1 VKNRLKRF
9 SLFRPFKLFNPFRA
23 FGGFGAGP
31 RASGGAE
38 TAIEQ
43 NGKYYRVHTF
53 TTVGTSSLTFSRGG
67 KVEYLV
73 VAGGGGGGS
82 RITVA
87 GGGGA
92 GGLLTASAK
101 VMPQAY
107 SVVVGGGGAGGA
119 GTGSNK
125 GSNGS
130 PSSVFGVTA
139 AGGGG
144 GGGSAVG
151 VMTANPGGSGGGG
164 GGGGTAGENGTGGAG
179 TSSQGNNGGN
189 GFGGLAGNRAGG
201 GGGGAGAAGANASSG
216 VGGNGGNGLAS
227 SITGVSVTYAGGG
240 GGSGTTPGVGG
251 TGGGA
256 TAPTGSANGAN
267 GTNGLGGGGS
277 SAATDTPADARTGG
291 NGGSGIVI
299 VRYEITKAEYESI
312 AQFTYDTAT
321 TSPDATISRTLS
333 PFILDRIYNKMRGC
347 VLNADGSVNYYLDPD
362 DWTKKA
368 DGTPSVLTG
377 ADGNVMIEVPRF
389 YFRVVRI
396 GTEVTWQISPV
407 PLPGFVVH
415 PGFIKDGTERATRYY
430 SAYDACVQK
439 DAVAITGATTA
450 DPVVIT
456 SNDHGLQ
463 TGDTVEIANVGGMVE
478 INGRSFT
485 VTRVD
490 ANTFSLDGED
500 GTGHTAYTSG
510 GDWSGYIGGG
520 NLDNATA
527 LVNTGVHKLSSVK
540 GRFPMV
546 GLTRAEFRALAENN
560 GTGWRQLDFPLW
572 NAVAMLYLVEA
583 QTFFN
588 QDVLGDGNTN
598 NTYATTAADP
608 TQAGSA
614 HTIAGF
620 RDDVANGST
629 TPANG
634 QGTATRPGTVAMKYR
649 GIENLFGNCWNWAD
663 AINVNVTATG
673 NVHLAN
679 GNDRANYA
687 DGTATNHIQTLLPL
701 DPYFLAE
708 SVGGTTSQYITDRH
722 FGASSASRVVRVG
735 GRADTG
741 GDSGVFTLLAL
752 DDAGVRI
759 RGIGARLSW

>member
-82 RITVA
+82 RVNGS

-107 SVVVGGGGAGGA
+107 SVVVGGGGAGGSGA
-119 GTGSNK
+119 SSGNK
-125 GSNGS
+125 GLDGS

-139 AGGGG
+139 VGGGG
-144 GGGSAVG
+144 GGGSLNNITG
-151 VMTANPGGSGGGG
+151 ESGGSGGGG
-164 GGGGTAGENGTGGAG
+164 GGGSTGNNGVGGAG

-189 GFGGLAGNRAGG
+189 GFGESALNRGGG
-201 GGGGAGAAGANASSG
+201 GGGGAGAAGTNG
-216 VGGNGGNGLAS
+216 VLNVGGNGGNGLAS

-240 GGSGTTPGVGG
+240 GGSGTTPGTGG

-256 TAPTGSANGAN
+256 TAPTGSADGAN

-277 SAATDTPADARTGG
+277 GAASTAGADERTGG

-321 TSPDATISRTLS
+321 TSPAATISRTLS

-347 VLNADGSVNYYLDPD
+347 VLNADGSVNYYLDPN

-368 DGTPSVLTG
+368 DGTASVLTG

-407 PLPGFVVH
+407 AIPGFAVH
-415 PGFIKDGTERATRYY
+415 PGFIKDGTERSVRYY
-430 SAYDACVQK
+430 SAYDACVQL
-439 DAVAITGATTA
+439 A
-450 DPVVIT
+450 
-456 SNDHGLQ
+456 S
-463 TGDTVEIANVGGMVE
+463 
-478 INGRSFT
+478 
-485 VTRVD
+485 
-490 ANTFSLDGED
+490 DGS
-500 GTGHTAYTSG
+500 YISG
-510 GDWSGYIGGG
+510 E

-527 LVNTGVHKLSSVK
+527 LVNTSTDKLASVK
-540 GRFPMV
+540 GIYPMV
-546 GLTRAEFRALAENN
+546 GLTRPEFRALAANN

-588 QDVLGDGNTN
+588 QNVLGDGNTN
-598 NTYATTAADP
+598 NTYLAASTNPLQTDSP
-608 TQAGSA
+608 

-649 GIENLFGNCWNWAD
+649 GIENIFGNCWNFAD

-673 NVHLAN
+673 NVHIADD
-679 GNDRANYA
+679 NDRANYA
-687 DGTATNHIQTLLPL
+687 DATATNHTLITSSLPTGSNNIQTLLPL

-722 FGASSASRVVRVG
+722 FGSTGASRVVRVG
-735 GRADTG
+735 GGADQG
-741 GDSGVFTLLAL
+741 G
-752 DDAGVRI
+752 DAGVFALRADI
-759 RGIGARLSW
+759 GAGSRARTLGARLSF